1 MRQYGFSF
9 KTRVVAPGDRGFS
22 LRPLHTIVLCGV
34 EHMRYQPNE
43 RMNVREPELM
53 VSVQVLS
60 LSIIYSLVF

>member
-1 MRQYGFSF
+1 
-9 KTRVVAPGDRGFS
+9 
-22 LRPLHTIVLCGV
+22 
-34 EHMRYQPNE
+34 MRYQPNE